1 MPVAG
6 ILLIAVILAAL
17 PADDSPVTDVSVC
30 LPEVRLEISPAPV
43 SICLNRFNPLTPDS
57 CVEVTI
63 GGDELSGVSLHFTR
77 TDTTG
82 WRYSGSTSP
91 ENDEQRSLLR
101 IEITGDEQGDLLRA
115 IVYPDNRDTFSTP
128 IDISAVENDRPVL
141 PDTLSQFNL
150 HYKRNARLCRQPQ
163 PREIVENR
171 VYIYPPN
178 YRRDPDFNCAER
190 AMFHSGMSVRMPTS
204 GSLEH
209 RAQLYIYWHIQK
221 LAPLKFDEPEE
232 LVKGETIRNR
242 FARPKKSKP
251 EKEKKPFLRFKP
263 LY

>member
-1 MPVAG
+1 MSVPG
-6 ILLIAVILAAL
+6 ILFLSAVLMTTQSPAA
-17 PADDSPVTDVSVC
+17 PEPDQTNCV
-30 LPEVRLEISPAPV
+30 PEVRLQLSPAPV

-91 ENDEQRSLLR
+91 DSDKQSSLLR

-115 IVYPDNRDTFSTP
+115 IVYPDNRNTP
-128 IDISAVENDRPVL
+128 INIAAIENDRPAL

-150 HYKRNARLCRQPQ
+150 HYERHARRCRQPQ
-163 PREIVENR
+163 PREIVETR

-204 GSLEH
+204 ASLEN
-209 RAQLYIYWHIQK
+209 RAQLYIYWHVQK
-221 LAPLKFDEPEE
+221 LAPLKFDEPKE
-232 LVKGETIRNR
+232 LVKGEAIRNR

-251 EKEKKPFLRFKP
+251 EKEKKHFLRFKP